1 MAGLED
7 AEITVALASMVHRKI
22 KATETKMEFP
32 VSPDPLIKKNWT
44 HNPVKKIFN
53 IMSYSVELRWKKNL
67 EGYACP
73 DSASGALKI
82 WYIADA

>member
-44 HNPVKKIFN
+44 HITQ
-53 IMSYSVELRWKKNL
+53 
-67 EGYACP
+67 
-73 DSASGALKI
+73 
-82 WYIADA
+82 